1 MIKFDGYDEAI
12 LGFTFVETEDGDS
25 GMVMV
30 YSVEKILDI
39 LKVRDGMDHE
49 GALEFFEFYVEG
61 AYLGPETPVLVWP
74 VDVWDDE
81 LWNE

>member
-12 LGFTFVETEDGDS
+12 LGFTFVEMEDGES

-49 GALEFFEFYVEG
+49 GALEFFEFNIEG
-61 AYLGPETPVLVWP
+61 AHMGPETPVLIWP
-74 VDVWDDE
+74 LAIGSE
-81 LWNE
+81 PWNE